1 MRYCFILIS
10 LFSWGFAQTSE
21 NEINHKPNFI
31 VILTEA
37 QGWSNTSVAMDDLD
51 PASQSKVFK
60 TPAVER
66 LVREGMRFALGYA
79 ASPRCTPSRAALFT
93 GKSPAFL
100 HMTFVNG
107 GRESDFSRTGSKLI
121 PPEPILEL
129 PRTEKT
135 VADLLKGAGYA
146 TAHFGK
152 WHVGRV
158 DPSRHGFDFSDGP
171 TSNGGPD
178 NVASPNPKEA
188 YGMTERGIR
197 FMETMTKKNQPFY
210 LQLSH
215 YPNQG
220 QKSRDPL
227 TGMVRDSAEVDKTV
241 MQVLDAVDKLGIK
254 DSTYIIYTSDH
265 GAQGRNLNEPL
276 SGGKGFVLE
285 GGLRVPFLIRGPGIK
300 AGVVS
305 HVPVTAMDILPT
317 VLDLAHLSNKV
328 PQGVEGGSLE
338 TLLHDPSGTH
348 PVSRGR
354 EALVFHFPHY
364 DHGNF
369 GPATAITIYPYKL
382 IKAYET
388 NHLWLYDIR
397 KDPGEKKDL
406 AKELP
411 LKVVELNLR
420 LTQYLNEV
428 NAQFAQVN
436 PEYDPSKQD
445 DQRVEKRNGGR
456 RGRQTND

>member
-1 MRYCFILIS
+1 
-10 LFSWGFAQTSE
+10 
-21 NEINHKPNFI
+21 
-31 VILTEA
+31 
-37 QGWSNTSVAMDDLD
+37 
-51 PASQSKVFK
+51 
-60 TPAVER
+60 
-66 LVREGMRFALGYA
+66 
-79 ASPRCTPSRAALFT
+79 
-93 GKSPAFL
+93 
-100 HMTFVNG
+100 
-107 GRESDFSRTGSKLI
+107 
-121 PPEPILEL
+121 
-129 PRTEKT
+129 
-135 VADLLKGAGYA
+135 
-146 TAHFGK
+146 
-152 WHVGRV
+152 
-158 DPSRHGFDFSDGP
+158 
-171 TSNGGPD
+171 
-178 NVASPNPKEA
+178 
-188 YGMTERGIR
+188 
-197 FMETMTKKNQPFY
+197 
-210 LQLSH
+210 
-215 YPNQG
+215 
-220 QKSRDPL
+220 
-227 TGMVRDSAEVDKTV
+227 
-241 MQVLDAVDKLGIK
+241 
-254 DSTYIIYTSDH
+254 
-265 GAQGRNLNEPL
+265 
-276 SGGKGFVLE
+276 
-285 GGLRVPFLIRGPGIK
+285 
-300 AGVVS
+300 
-305 HVPVTAMDILPT
+305 MDILPT

-411 LKVVELNLR
+411 VKVVELNRR

>member
-135 VADLLKGAGYA
+135 VADLLKNAGYA

-158 DPSRHGFDFSDGP
+158 DPSWHGFDFSDGP

-178 NVASPNPKEA
+178 NVSNPNPKEA

-197 FMETMTKKNQPFY
+197 FMETMTKKKQPFY

-220 QKSRDPL
+220 QKNRDQL
-227 TGMVRDSAEVDKTV
+227 SGVVHDSAEVDKTV
-241 MQVLDAVDKLGIK
+241 MQVLDAVDRLGIK
-254 DSTYIIYTSDH
+254 DTTYIIYTSDH

-285 GGLRVPFLIRGPGIK
+285 GGLRVPFIVRGPGVK

-317 VLDLAHLSNKV
+317 VLDLAHISHLV
-328 PQGVEGGSLE
+328 PKGVEGGSLE
-338 TLLHDPSGTH
+338 ALLHDPQGLHS
-348 PVSRGR
+348 VVRNS
-354 EALVFHFPHY
+354 EELVFHFPHY

-369 GPATAITIYPYKL
+369 GPATAITLYPYKL

-397 KDPGEKKDL
+397 KDPRERNDL
-406 AKELP
+406 AKQMP
-411 LKVVELNLR
+411 RKVKELNNR
-420 LTQYLNEV
+420 LTQYLKEV
-428 NAQFAQVN
+428 NAQFARIN
-436 PEYDPSKQD
+436 PDYDPTKTD
-445 DQRVEKRNGGR
+445 DLDMNQRKGVR
-456 RGRQTND
+456 RERQNND